1 MTTQQFKTNIK
12 CGGCIAAVKPHLDQA
27 EGIENWEVDLQSAD
41 RILTVKTDKSPK
53 EVEAIINEAGYE
65 AMPIA

>member
-12 CGGCIAAVKPHLDQA
+12 CGGCIAAVKPHLDKA
-27 EGIENWEVDLQSAD
+27 EGIENWEVDLQSPD

-53 EVEAIINEAGYE
+53 EVEAIVKEAGYE